1 MGSTGLHP
9 RVPREMAV
17 VLARLLSIMFE
28 RLWRSGE
35 TPGNWRKANI
45 VPIFRKGQK
54 DNPGDC
60 SPVSLMSVPGKIM
73 E

>member
-1 MGSTGLHP
+1 MRIKSAFASEDVPHMRPTRLHP

-35 TPGNWRKANI
+35 TPSNCRKANI
-45 VPIFRKGQK
+45 VPIFRKGQ
-54 DNPGDC
+54 
-60 SPVSLMSVPGKIM
+60 
-73 E
+73 